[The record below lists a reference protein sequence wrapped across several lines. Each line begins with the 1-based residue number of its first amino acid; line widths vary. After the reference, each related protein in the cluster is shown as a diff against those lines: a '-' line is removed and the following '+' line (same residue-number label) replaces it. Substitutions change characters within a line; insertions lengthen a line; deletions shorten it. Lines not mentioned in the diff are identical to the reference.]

1 MKTVQ
6 LFDPLSSTY
15 TYLLIDT
22 ASNEAVLI
30 DPVDTQIH
38 RDLLEISQRQLT
50 LKYILETHVHADH
63 VTSAATL
70 VEHTGA
76 QMAVPAGCGVQ
87 SASIQLQ
94 DRQTLTFG
102 TQSLTALHT
111 PGHTAGSMCYLV
123 NQQVFTGDTLL
134 INGCGRCDFQSG
146 SALALYQSLKNI
158 LFTLPEETIVWP
170 AHDYNGNTQSSIGT
184 ERGQNARW
192 IGPTGAPRTQAQFI
206 ELMNQLNLSK
216 PSLIDTAVPTNLQRG
231 HTHTL
236 RQDGQAETA
245 IQQSAPAGYSGN
257 LSPLVAYRW
266 WQTGQAKLIDI
277 RSDAER
283 AWVGFIPSVPT
294 VPWKIWPA
302 MQINPQ
308 FDEQLK
314 VALLSL
320 PATTNKVMMLCR
332 SGVRSIPAAQRAQSL
347 GYEAYNILEGF
358 EGDPNTQAHR
368 NTINGW
374 RTNGL
379 PWRQN

>member
-6 LFDPLSSTY
+6 LFDSLSCTY

-22 ASNEAVLI
+22 ASSEAVLI

-38 RDLLEISQRQLT
+38 RDLLEITQRQLT
-50 LKYILETHVHADH
+50 IKYILETHVHADH
-63 VTSAATL
+63 VTSAAAL

-94 DRQTLTFG
+94 NRQILRFG
-102 TQSLTALHT
+102 TQSLMALHT

-134 INGCGRCDFQSG
+134 INGCGRSNFQSG
-146 SALALYQSLKNI
+146 SAQSLYRSLKNI
-158 LFTLPEETIVWP
+158 LFTLPEKTVVWP
-170 AHDYNGNTQSSIGT
+170 GHDYNGKTQSSIGIEQT
-184 ERGQNARW
+184 QNARW
-192 IGPTGAPRTQAQFI
+192 IGPTGAPRSEAQFVG
-206 ELMNQLNLSK
+206 LMNQLNLSK
-216 PSLIDTAVPTNLQRG
+216 PDLIDTAVPANLQRG
-231 HTHTL
+231 LPQTL
-236 RQDGQAETA
+236 RQDGQAEPV
-245 IQQSAPAGYSGN
+245 IQTTTPAGYSGN
-257 LSPLVAYRW
+257 LSPIVAYRW
-266 WQTGQAKLIDI
+266 WQSGHAKLIDI

-283 AWVGFIPSVPT
+283 AWVGFIPEVPT

-302 MQINPQ
+302 MDINPQ

-314 VALLSL
+314 AALLGL
-320 PATTNKVMMLCR
+320 PGATNKVMMLCR
-332 SGVRSIPAAQRAQSL
+332 SGVRSIAAAQRAQDL